1 MNDER
6 PVRNSAQE
14 LYNLAEP
21 QSGYFTTA
29 QAREAGYSQR
39 KLTYYVRAGRFLR
52 VHPGIYRLA
61 QYPGGPHED
70 LYVAQLRCGPAS
82 VISHDSALAYYGLSD
97 VLPGRIHVTIP
108 RTASHRHALLQIHTN
123 RLGANDVK
131 NVGGL
136 RITSVTRTIA
146 DVAFAGLADE
156 LVVQATREA
165 IERGMVLQSA
175 LLEYAQ
181 RRGGRMLRLVTEA
194 IRGQSR

>member
-1 MNDER
+1 MRDGSTL
-6 PVRNSAQE
+6 RNTEQE

-21 QSGYFTTA
+21 QSGYFTAA

-39 KLTYYVRAGRFLR
+39 QLTYYVHAGRFQR
-52 VHPGIYRLA
+52 IYPGIYRLA

-70 LYVAQLRCGPAS
+70 LYVAQLRCGPSCA
-82 VISHDSALAYYGLSD
+82 ISHDTALAYYGLSD

-123 RLGANDVK
+123 RLGADDVR

-136 RITSVTRTIA
+136 RITTVTRTIA
-146 DVAFAGLADE
+146 DVASAGLADE
-156 LVVQATREA
+156 LVVQAAREA
-165 IERGMVLQSA
+165 IERGMVVESS
-175 LLEYAQ
+175 LLDYAR

-194 IRGQSR
+194 VRGQSL